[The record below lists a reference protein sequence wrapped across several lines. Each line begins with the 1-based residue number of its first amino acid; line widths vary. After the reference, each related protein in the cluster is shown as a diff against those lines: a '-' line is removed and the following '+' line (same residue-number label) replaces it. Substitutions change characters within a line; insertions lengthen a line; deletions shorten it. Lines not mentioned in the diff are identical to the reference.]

1 MIWVAENITQI
12 VFQRHSIFCEKYL
25 TKDST
30 DQSKRDESV
39 ISYCLSLRFKCIW
52 DLWIIQNLVCCCKK
66 KIRCL
71 LYSLLLKNTYRWVR
85 HTLSGAEIQ
94 RMFGLKIIPWGIIE
108 DLTVGEE
115 RHIDTSD
122 KLLWDLWQ
130 RGKAAIQ
137 NRKVNVNV
145 VLKLH
150 LERWIV
156 DVFTWV
162 RGEKAGQAEWSSVD
176 QSQRS

>member
-39 ISYCLSLRFKCIW
+39 ISYCLSLRFKCVW
-52 DLWIIQNLVCCCKK
+52 DLWIIQNLVFCCRKK
-66 KIRCL
+66 NKVLTL
-71 LYSLLLKNTYRWVR
+71 LPTFKKYLRWGTHSVWSWNTK
-85 HTLSGAEIQ
+85 
-94 RMFGLKIIPWGIIE
+94 MFGLKIIPWGIIE

-115 RHIDTSD
+115 RHIDKSD

-130 RGKAAIQ
+130 TGKAAIQ
-137 NRKVNVNV
+137 NRKVNINV